1 MKETLIELGLAFVPA
16 FFLGWIG
23 AVSVGDAQMESEKWY
38 MGGLRWLGG
47 TLLCEVLGFLALRLI
62 YRLFLL
68 LI

>member
-1 MKETLIELGLAFVPA
+1 MKETLIELGLPLFPA
-16 FFLGWIG
+16 LMIGWVG
-23 AVSVGDAQMESEKWY
+23 SVSVGDAQMLTEKWY
-38 MGGLRWLGG
+38 ASWLRLLGG